1 MLWGIFLVVFFL
13 VQEVWAIH
21 GGMLYPRESES
32 RQIQELNGMWKF
44 RADYSPNRL
53 RGFDQKWFAKP
64 LDQTGPVIPMP
75 VPSSYNDIT
84 TNQSLRDFVG
94 WTWYDRTFF
103 VSPEWQNKRVV
114 LRVDSAHYN
123 SIVWVNSIQVMNHS
137 GGHLPFEAEVNK
149 ALNFAGENR
158 ITITINNTLSP
169 TTLPP
174 GSIEYK
180 TDKNRYP
187 AGYFVQNLQMD
198 FFNYAGI
205 HRSVR
210 LYSTPRTYIDD
221 ITIVTRD
228 TSGVVDY
235 NVTLEGNTAGATL
248 TVDVIDKSGVT
259 VASSSQPR
267 GKIMIPKPHLWW
279 PYTSNGQDPAYF
291 YTFKVA
297 IKDSKNIAD
306 FYRLPFGIR
315 SVEWTNTQLLINGKP
330 FYCQGVAKHEDA
342 DIRGKGLDYPLIA
355 RDFNLLKWLGAN
367 CFRTS
372 HYPYAEEIMDQADQ
386 QGIVVI
392 DECPGVGI
400 KEVSNMGKVS
410 LNHHL
415 EVMEEL
421 VRRDKNRPSV
431 IMWSVAN
438 EPGSARPEAGPY
450 FKAVIGHTKYLD
462 PYRPV
467 TFVVGGSDFYE
478 DKAAQYTDIICVN
491 HYYAWYSDMGH
502 LDVIQLQMNYDITNW
517 HKTFNK
523 PVIITEY
530 GADTVAGLHKLP
542 SDAFTEEYQVQF
554 MRKYHEIFDALRKQ
568 FLAGEMVWN
577 FADFQTDQATTRV
590 DGNKK
595 GVFTRQ
601 RQPKMAAHF
610 LRDRYQGLINR
621 RSGRT
626 CRKSFNL
633 STYFQEL

>member
-1 MLWGIFLVVFFL
+1 MLLQLQRYDLEVIYKPGTQIPLADTLSRNFVKDTYPELAKGMDAHVHAVLSKIPISDRKLDEIRQETEQTEQFQTLRKTVLNGWPVKRSDCPSEIIEFWNHRDELSYIDGLLLKGQKVIVPQKLRVKMLHSIHTGHKGIEKCQKRARSAIFWPGMSGDINDFVSKCPICLMQRNNNPKQPLQPHPIPDYPWQTVATDLFTWDGKDFIVIVDYYSRYF
-13 VQEVWAIH
+13 EVAQLTSTQSHQVISKLKKLFEKSKSDKSDPNLALLEYRVSPLDIGYSPAQLLQGRQLRSVLPATNQQLCPQFIDPGKVKH
-21 GGMLYPRESES
+21 KIDSS
-32 RQIQELNGMWKF
+32 RQKQKKF
-44 RADYSPNRL
+44 YDHGSR
-53 RGFDQKWFAKP
+53 P
-64 LDQTGPVIPMP
+64 LPPITVGPVIPMP

-279 PYTSNGQDPAYF
+279 PYTSNGQDSAYL

-306 FYRLPFGIR
+306 VYRLPFGIR

-342 DIRGKGLDYPLIA
+342 D
-355 RDFNLLKWLGAN
+355 
-367 CFRTS
+367 
-372 HYPYAEEIMDQADQ
+372 
-386 QGIVVI
+386 
-392 DECPGVGI
+392 
-400 KEVSNMGKVS
+400 VS
-410 LNHHL
+410 
-415 EVMEEL
+415 
-421 VRRDKNRPSV
+421 
-431 IMWSVAN
+431 
-438 EPGSARPEAGPY
+438 
-450 FKAVIGHTKYLD
+450 
-462 PYRPV
+462 
-467 TFVVGGSDFYE
+467 
-478 DKAAQYTDIICVN
+478 
-491 HYYAWYSDMGH
+491 
-502 LDVIQLQMNYDITNW
+502 
-517 HKTFNK
+517 
-523 PVIITEY
+523 
-530 GADTVAGLHKLP
+530 
-542 SDAFTEEYQVQF
+542 
-554 MRKYHEIFDALRKQ
+554 
-568 FLAGEMVWN
+568 
-577 FADFQTDQATTRV
+577 
-590 DGNKK
+590 
-595 GVFTRQ
+595 
-601 RQPKMAAHF
+601 
-610 LRDRYQGLINR
+610 
-621 RSGRT
+621 
-626 CRKSFNL
+626 
-633 STYFQEL
+633 